1 VYIPQGIVAEVE
13 ATALAAAV
21 QGLEAA
27 SHMLASGR
35 PLVVPVGTNH
45 IQAIVRK

>member
-1 VYIPQGIVAEVE
+1 VADVA

-21 QGLEAA
+21 QSPEAA

-35 PLVVPVGTNH
+35 PLVVPVATN
-45 IQAIVRK
+45 